1 MFSTWRDVYMS
12 VLLAPNPSF
21 ASSFYLLTPIM
32 VGCKDDPSN
41 LSRALRSIPQSP
53 TPDEQD
59 SRLTHWLHALPQTLP
74 LSAHTPTSTLDG
86 QSCQARNPLSTAR
99 PQPIKHTY
107 TLINAPSNKR
117 KALAD
122 LEPSVPRKSAR
133 LEQKQRGSA
142 HNMPTS
148 PLKKKPA
155 GKNAR
160 EGAKRGPE
168 NDEAKASVNCVV
180 TRGRAQAKV
189 LTASSSDKENR
200 DGEQSAVT
208 ALPRFEDARTTTPLL
223 PPVAGLVLQDPG
235 SPPKRKPV
243 SSRPS
248 SPTKSTSTKGSK
260 APALLDKRER
270 LMLLNPPVE
279 FLTSAYLGELGKS
292 IPSRVKSLWVDH
304 IVSDD
309 EGFIPQALKVRHMS
323 SYPHVDAHVLCPS
336 RHGFLNRHQTNRSR
350 AFGHLALQAIL
361 GTPKVTMRE
370 YG

>member
-1 MFSTWRDVYMS
+1 
-12 VLLAPNPSF
+12 
-21 ASSFYLLTPIM
+21 M
-32 VGCKDDPSN
+32 VGCKDDLSH
-41 LSRALRSIPQSP
+41 LSRALRLRPQSP

-74 LSAHTPTSTLDG
+74 LSALTATSTLNR
-86 QSCQARNPLSTAR
+86 QNCQARSLPSKAR
-99 PQPIKHTY
+99 PQPSKQTY
-107 TLINAPSNKR
+107 PLANAPSNKR

-133 LEQKQRGSA
+133 LAQKQRDSA
-142 HNMPTS
+142 HNLPIS
-148 PLKKKPA
+148 PLKKGPA

-168 NDEAKASVNCVV
+168 NDEAKASVDCIV
-180 TRGRAQAKV
+180 TRGRAQAKI

-208 ALPRFEDARTTTPLL
+208 ALPRFEAARTTTPLL
-223 PPVAGLVLQDPG
+223 PPGAGLVLQDPG
-235 SPPKRKPV
+235 SSTKRKPI

-304 IVSDD
+304 VVSDD
-309 EGFIPQALKVRHMS
+309 EGFIPQALKVRHLS
-323 SYPHVDAHVLCPS
+323 SYPHVDADVLCPS
-336 RHGFLNRHQTNRSR
+336 RHGFLNRLQTNRSR
-350 AFGHLALQAIL
+350 AFGHLALQTIL